1 MSNPLEVQKLTA
13 FIFDLD
19 GVVWRGDSPVSGVPE
34 AIMQLKAAGKTCL
47 YCTNNASKKPSDYV
61 EKLASMG
68 VEATEEE
75 IMTSAVATAIYLA
88 SQLTGQFSAYVVGEE
103 GLTSALQKVGA
114 RVATMHGLSE
124 VGDFVIENTAFPVDC
139 VVAGIDRNFNYDK
152 LCMAQNFI
160 LNGAQF
166 VATNRDATFPIA
178 NGGVVPGA
186 GAIVSAIEAASG
198 VAPLTVGKPQALM
211 PILLMQKFNLDK
223 ETTAMVG
230 DRLETDIVAAH
241 RAEIKAI
248 WVESGVATRDKAQ
261 RAKGQQKPHAMF
273 RDVVELCAA
282 VLEGQSKSRA
292 AILNVSEVLPLE
304 NAAPPTATP
313 PTATPPTAT
322 PPTATPPTAT
332 PPTATPPTATVATS
346 DTTDDVFAINGA
358 NGHAANGSASNG
370 LSPASSAP
378 APEPSNTITPPRYSF
393 AEVDEDTPSE
403 AGIEPAPSDFSFS
416 LDASAPDT
424 SGMASTPRLAPHL
437 AAPSLSAETT
447 PNTTPRQPAAS
458 TAPNTAPEPIQPG
471 VNTANMSNVDE
482 PLDNWWESIED
493 VFKKK

>member
-19 GVVWRGDSPVSGVPE
+19 GVVWRGDTPVSGVPE
-34 AIMQLKAAGKTCL
+34 AIMRLKAAGKTCL

-61 EKLASMG
+61 EKLAAMG

-75 IMTSAVATAIYLA
+75 IMTSAVATAIYLS

-103 GLTSALQKVGA
+103 GLTAALQKVGA
-114 RVATMHGLSE
+114 RVVTMSGLKDSDE
-124 VGDFVIENTAFPVDC
+124 LVVENSAFPVDC
-139 VVAGIDRNFNYDK
+139 VVAGIDRDFNYDK
-152 LCMAQNFI
+152 LCQAQSFI

-178 NGGVVPGA
+178 DGGVVPGA
-186 GAIVSAIEAASG
+186 GAIVSAIETASG

-248 WVESGVATRDKAQ
+248 WVESGVATREKAEK
-261 RAKGQQKPHAMF
+261 AKGQQKPHALF

-282 VLEGQSKSRA
+282 VLEGQTESRA
-292 AILNVSEVLPLE
+292 MAKENDVLPSVVE
-304 NAAPPTATP
+304 TASSQAVTSETVTP
-313 PTATPPTAT
+313 EISAIA
-322 PPTATPPTAT
+322 
-332 PPTATPPTATVATS
+332 
-346 DTTDDVFAINGA
+346 DVFAINGV
-358 NGHAANGSASNG
+358 NGHAASNGSVNGSANG
-370 LSPASSAP
+370 ASSAQNGSAVP
-378 APEPSNTITPPRYSF
+378 APVPAPSNTITPPKYSF
-393 AEVDEDTPSE
+393 AEVDENASPE
-403 AGIEPAPSDFSFS
+403 VEIEPTPSDFSFS
-416 LDASAPDT
+416 LDGSAP
-424 SGMASTPRLAPHL
+424 SGAGMTSTPRLAPHL
-437 AAPSLSAETT
+437 AAPSLSAETAPDTT
-447 PNTTPRQPAAS
+447 PNKAAAS
-458 TAPNTAPEPIQPG
+458 AAPSGASADTPGATGDPIQPG
-471 VNTANMSNVDE
+471 VNTENMSNVDE